1 MADITKGGS
10 VVTDWTEVAQD
21 VIVHSTELSLTDD
34 IEAYLMLQAALNTAT
49 AHTGTKIIVETS
61 HNTEGDEDW
70 VELPGAEKVIL
81 IGTANEEAI
90 DDDPLAAEATTIT
103 ISSTV
108 GYTVNGELRF
118 IEDGT
123 IEDSEIVRQEDEVNN
138 TSIDIL
144 DGVTNSHAVSTNMY
158 SIAISE
164 VIAYLTAAVRRVR
177 LVIDNTYDN
186 DGSTLCYRLMTSRA
200 QDIE

>member
-1 MADITKGGS
+1 MI
-10 VVTDWTEVAQD
+10 TDWTEVAQD
-21 VIVHSTELSLTDD
+21 VIVHSDAEDISDD
-34 IEAYLMLQAALNTAT
+34 IEAYLILQAALNTAT
-49 AHTGTKIIVETS
+49 AHTGTKIIVEIS

-70 VELPGAEKVIL
+70 VELPGAEKTIL

-90 DDDPLAAEATTIT
+90 DDNPLAAEATTIT
-103 ISSTV
+103 ISSTA
-108 GYTVNGELRF
+108 GYTVNGEWRF

-123 IEDSEIVRQEDEVNN
+123 IANSEIVRQEDEVNN

-144 DGVTNSHAVSTNMY
+144 DGVTNEHAQNTNMY

-177 LVIDNTYDN
+177 LVIDNTYDP
-186 DGSTLCYRLMTSRA
+186 DGSTLCYRLMISRA